1 MLLFSTRPQAAH
13 YMPVQD
19 KEAPGPSVYLK
30 TYDKKQIVMEFY
42 ITCRIIRIQIILNK
56 INEMKR
62 ISLITL
68 LISLLVI
75 PVNICAQDK
84 KVIKEIIEIGT
95 TDNRSMDHLD
105 VISNRFGGRLVG
117 SDAYENAA
125 EWCAMKFREWGMEV
139 EMHEAGEVPVGFN
152 RGPWFGRML
161 SENGMDL
168 HFATPSYTSGTKGVQ
183 RGHVLAEPKSRA
195 QFERMKGQLKGAWVL
210 ITGTNTGWPVDYS
223 ETGDSIRAAIIAE
236 NEEISAR
243 NREIR
248 MSNRELPEDEREEM
262 METGDAPALFYREM
276 VEAGILGIIQ
286 SSTVPIRALYDR
298 KNINNKTLT
307 FDNLPQVPDI
317 KLDEH
322 QYAVIEQM
330 VKERRYFQLEFDI
343 RNHFKLGP
351 VKFHNVI
358 GIIPGTKYPDEY
370 VIMGGHLDA
379 FDVATGGV
387 DDGSGISPS
396 MEAARLIMEAGGKPE
411 RTIICALWAAEEF
424 GLLGSKAWVED
435 NMDKLDGISNYFNRD
450 GGPTVANSLS
460 VPEAMYDDF
469 EKICEPLDDINPDF
483 PFTLRESRPRRKPE
497 RAGGSDHAYFAING
511 VPTISFGT
519 ADPKGYNFSYGEIWH
534 TERDLYN
541 KSIPEYQEH
550 TAVVTAVVVYG
561 LANLDHVL
569 SREGYFEK

>member
-1 MLLFSTRPQAAH
+1 
-13 YMPVQD
+13 
-19 KEAPGPSVYLK
+19 
-30 TYDKKQIVMEFY
+30 
-42 ITCRIIRIQIILNK
+42 
-56 INEMKR
+56 MKR
-62 ISLITL
+62 ITIISV
-68 LISLLVI
+68 LISLVVFSSGLY
-75 PVNICAQDK
+75 AQDR
-84 KVIKEIIEIGT
+84 KVIRGIIEIGT
-95 TDNRSMDHLD
+95 SDNRSMDHLD
-105 VISNRFGGRLVG
+105 ILSNRFGGRLVG

-125 EWCAMKFREWGMEV
+125 EWCASKFREWGMQV

-152 RGPWFGRML
+152 RGPWFGKML
-161 SENGMDL
+161 GEEGMTL

-183 RGHVLAEPKSRA
+183 RGHVLIEPKTRA
-195 QFERMKGQLKGAWVL
+195 EFERMKGKLDGAWVL
-210 ITGTNTGWPVDYS
+210 ISGMNTGWPVDYS
-223 ETGDSIRAAIIAE
+223 ETGDSIRASIIAE
-236 NEEISAR
+236 NEEIAEK

-248 MSNRELPEDEREEM
+248 MANRNRAEDEREELLPM
-262 METGDAPALFYREM
+262 IEEPALFYKEM
-276 VEAGILGIIQ
+276 VDAGILGIIQ
-286 SSTVPIRALYDR
+286 ASTVPIRALYDR

-322 QYAVIEQM
+322 QYRKIEQM
-330 VKERRYFQLEFDI
+330 AKERRYFQLEFDI
-343 RNHFKLGP
+343 RNHFKMGP
-351 VKFHNVI
+351 VKYHNVM

-387 DDGSGISPS
+387 DDGSGVTPS

-411 RTIICALWAAEEF
+411 RTIIVGLWAAEEF

-435 NMDKLDGISNYFNRD
+435 NMDKLDRISNYFNRD

-460 VPEAMYDDF
+460 VPAAMYDDF
-469 EKICEPLDDINPDF
+469 EKVCKPLNDINPDF
-483 PFTLRESRPRRKPE
+483 PFTLRESEPRRKPE
-497 RAGGSDHAYFAING
+497 SAGGSDHAYFAING

-519 ADPKGYNFSYGEIWH
+519 ADPKGYNFNYGEIWH

-569 SREGYFEK
+569 SREGYFREE